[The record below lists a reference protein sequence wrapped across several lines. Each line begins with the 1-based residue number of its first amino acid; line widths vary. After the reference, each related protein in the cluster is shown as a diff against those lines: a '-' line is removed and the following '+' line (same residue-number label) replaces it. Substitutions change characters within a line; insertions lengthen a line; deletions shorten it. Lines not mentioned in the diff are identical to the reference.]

1 MSKKD
6 LILICA
12 RKGSKGIINKNLKK
26 VGKFPLFIHSI
37 KIAKKFKNDYEIF
50 ISSDNEKI
58 IKLSK
63 KQKINTIFRSSKLSK
78 DNTSEILVWKNALN
92 EFKKKFSYLPKK
104 ILILPP
110 TSPLRNLEDINRC
123 IKKYQSQKFNLVISG
138 YTSNNNPYFNMVK
151 KTGDFVQIISNKG
164 IYRRQDAPKVYN
176 ISTACYIIN
185 SEYLM
190 KVKNIYKSKVG
201 LVQIPK
207 ERSIDIDDEL
217 DLFIA
222 NKIYE
227 KKRIFSQ

>member
-1 MSKKD
+1 MNKKD

-26 VGKFPLFIHSI
+26 VGKLPLFVHSI
-37 KIAKKFKNDYEIF
+37 RIAKKLKKNYEIY

-58 IKLSK
+58 IKISK
-63 KQKINTIFRSSKLSK
+63 RYNINSIFRSSKLSQ
-78 DNTSEILVWKNALN
+78 DNTSEILVWKNSLE

-110 TSPLRNLEDINRC
+110 TSPLRNIVDINKC
-123 IKKYQSQKFNLVISG
+123 IKKYKSKKFNLVISG
-138 YTSNNNPYFNMVK
+138 YVSNNNPYFNMVK
-151 KTGDFVQIISNKG
+151 KTGDFVKIISNKG
-164 IYRRQDAPKVYN
+164 VFRRQDAPKVYN

-185 SEYLM
+185 TNYLM
-190 KVKNIYKSKVG
+190 KVKNIFKSKVG
-201 LVQIPK
+201 LVEIPK

-227 KKRIFSQ
+227 KKRIFNK

>member
-1 MSKKD
+1 MGNYHKVSSEEFIFESD
-6 LILICA
+6 YIEI
-12 RKGSKGIINKNLKK
+12 KNNGNNI
-26 VGKFPLFIHSI
+26 V
-37 KIAKKFKNDYEIF
+37 AKN
-50 ISSDNEKI
+50 
-58 IKLSK
+58 
-63 KQKINTIFRSSKLSK
+63 
-78 DNTSEILVWKNALN
+78 
-92 EFKKKFSYLPKK
+92 
-104 ILILPP
+104 
-110 TSPLRNLEDINRC
+110 
-123 IKKYQSQKFNLVISG
+123 G
-138 YTSNNNPYFNMVK
+138 VK
-151 KTGDFVQIISNKG
+151 IISNKG

>member
-26 VGKFPLFIHSI
+26 VGKYPLFVHSI
-37 KIAKKFKNDYEIF
+37 RIAKKLKKNYEIF

-58 IKLSK
+58 IDISK
-63 KQKINTIFRSSKLSK
+63 KYNVNTIFRSSKLSK
-78 DNTSEILVWKNALN
+78 DNTSEILVWKNALK
-92 EFKKKFSYLPKK
+92 EFEKKFSYLPGK

-110 TSPLRNLEDINRC
+110 TSPLRNLNDIKRC
-123 IKKYQSQKFNLVISG
+123 IKKYQRKKFNLVISG
-138 YTSNNNPYFNMVK
+138 HSSNNNPYFNMVK
-151 KTGDFVQIISNKG
+151 KKGDFVKIISNKG
-164 IYRRQDAPKVYN
+164 IFRRQDAPKVYN

-185 SEYLM
+185 TNYLM
-190 KVKNIYKSKVG
+190 RVTNIFKSKVG
-201 LVQIPK
+201 LVEIPK

-227 KKRIFSQ
+227 KKRIFS